1 MKTIVPVTSWANGQ
15 EYQANVLSASAGND
29 NLIDGAYFNYQLI
42 SIVDTENPYIQIIT
56 TLVTGSLY
64 MTGEAYQN
72 WQTND
77 YAYDWVASQLNLVIT
92 GEYVPP
98 TPPQPE
104 LPQPEILEPNA

>member
-1 MKTIVPVTSWANGQ
+1 MKTIQPVTVWYNGQ
-15 EYQANVLSASAGND
+15 EKQATILSVVASSD
-29 NLIDGAYFNYQLI
+29 NLISSANFSYQLLAI
-42 SIVDTENPYIQIIT
+42 INPELPYIDNSV
-56 TLVTGSLY
+56 LLNSGGLY

-104 LPQPEILEPNA
+104 PPQPEILEPNA